1 MATPSVLVVGST
13 GSIGRHV
20 VHAAALRGLGIRALS
35 RDAARA
41 NRAFAGIPGVEVVQ
55 GDATEPASLLRFVDA
70 VDAVILVHGDD
81 SRPEGVDYGVVPAL
95 LGALN
100 GRRPHV
106 ALMSS
111 INATDASG
119 PYADLLTW
127 KRRGERLLR
136 ASGLPTR
143 SCGPDGSTPSN
154 SPTTVPSSLRATR
167 RGWEGCAANTSLR
180 RSSRR
185 SSRRRHPAEPWRSSP
200 GPARRSPTGTRS
212 SRQPRRMRPDPST
225 EPWTRQISR
234 WTANPPG
241 SWPIWSASGRGRRG
255 ESAAIRHS
263 VEAHSPTS
271 TGASWRTSGRPLGY
285 HQRSHK

>member
-136 ASGLPTR
+136 ASGLAYTIVRP
-143 SCGPDGSTPSN
+143 
-154 SPTTVPSSLRATR
+154 
-167 RGWEGCAANTSLR
+167 GWFDAVEFADDRPVLAQGANTSLR